1 MIYETKIIGGKLG
14 DCLLIPH
21 RDNSIK
27 DYSGTIAK
35 TDEELAHTFGIYTK
49 EYLQKLDNRQV
60 VLNNVSID
68 KKDLANKINS
78 ITDKDKD
85 YNLVTSIDGKYIIWG
100 IKERL
105 DKQLFWYIIG
115 TQESEVY
122 MSEEKECNQV
132 LKGLCNS
139 AFINLKEGLSKILKG
154 QFMSCFYVGGGQR

>member
-1 MIYETKIIGGKLG
+1 MIHETKINGGKFG

-21 RDNSIK
+21 RDNLIK
-27 DYSGTIAK
+27 DYSGAIVK
-35 TDEELAHTFGIYTK
+35 TDEELAHIFGIYTK

-68 KKDLANKINS
+68 KEDLENKINL

-105 DKQLFWYIIG
+105 DK
-115 TQESEVY
+115 
-122 MSEEKECNQV
+122 
-132 LKGLCNS
+132 
-139 AFINLKEGLSKILKG
+139 
-154 QFMSCFYVGGGQR
+154 